1 VGQGA
6 CPIRDY
12 LQITE
17 LLTFPL
23 RKGARLRQKNGWMQ
37 MRVTSKLADM
47 DFAFGKIER
56 LDTMLVLHS
65 DDAQAMKT
73 TVYMAPDDFLAF
85 LKAMATSR
93 GAWLFLLFFP
103 YLWLRH
109 RRSAAKGTAP
119 VVASVSTAADDP
131 W

>member
-1 VGQGA
+1 
-6 CPIRDY
+6 
-12 LQITE
+12 
-17 LLTFPL
+17 
-23 RKGARLRQKNGWMQ
+23 

-56 LDTMLVLHS
+56 SDTMLVLHS
-65 DDAQAMKT
+65 DEAQPMKT

-93 GAWLFLLFFP
+93 GAWLFLALLP
-103 YLWLRH
+103 YLWFRH
-109 RRSAAKGTAP
+109 RRNRGKGGVP
-119 VVASVSTAADDP
+119 VTGSVSPASGDP